1 MTKRI
6 TIEQMPP
13 VENEEQKRH
22 LIRYVNFINS
32 RPERDLHQKGFHTHH
47 IYPKSIA
54 KKNNVEDFNGDWNL
68 IELTPREHFI
78 AHMILWK
85 AYKGK
90 MTQAF
95 WYMNHNK
102 KYNEKL
108 TARQYEKLEFEK
120 RKILGEISKNKTCVN
135 NGTNN
140 LWIKLD
146 DQIPNGYKKGMLTH
160 LNGTVWVNNG
170 KKCIQVKPENIPKGW
185 NLGMLDERMW
195 INNGVENKFVKTD
208 EEIPENFV
216 KGRLSIGYWI
226 HNDKEEKYT
235 NEDIVPQG
243 YKVGRLLS
251 TTKNTKWITNGSEN
265 KMISKDS
272 DVDDGWRLGV
282 TTDVKGYRLITDGN
296 TTKYLYDGEIMPE
309 GWRYGSLQNQQY
321 VNWINNGQV
330 NKKWD
335 MSKELPDGFKPGKIV
350 KGFFITDGKTSKLVQ
365 SEEDMPEG
373 WRKGRLKRTKEQIK
387 NNLTI

>member
-6 TIEQMPP
+6 SVEQMPP

-22 LIRYVNFINS
+22 LIRYVNFINT

-47 IYPKSIA
+47 IYPKSLA

-68 IELTPREHFI
+68 IELTHREHFI
-78 AHMILWK
+78 AHMILFYCG
-85 AYKGK
+85 YKE
-90 MTQAF
+90 MTFAF
-95 WYMNHNK
+95 FRIINCH
-102 KYNEKL
+102 KYHQTITSRQYDKLIKNQGDILKEKL
-108 TARQYEKLEFEK
+108 T
-120 RKILGEISKNKTCVN
+120 N
-135 NGTNN
+135 
-140 LWIKLD
+140 
-146 DQIPNGYKKGMLTH
+146 
-160 LNGTVWVNNG
+160 TVWVNNG
-170 KKCIQVKPENIPKGW
+170 INSKQVKLNEIPDGW
-185 NLGMLDERMW
+185 HTGMAGDRQW
-195 INNGVENKFVKTD
+195 INNGIENKYILTTEK
-208 EEIPENFV
+208 IPENFV

-235 NEDIVPQG
+235 NEDIIPQG

-309 GWRYGSLQNQQY
+309 GWRYGSSQKHQY

-350 KGFFITDGKTSKLVQ
+350 NGFFITDGKTSKLVQ
-365 SEEDMPEG
+365 SEDDIPEG

-387 NNLTI
+387 NNFNYINKYN